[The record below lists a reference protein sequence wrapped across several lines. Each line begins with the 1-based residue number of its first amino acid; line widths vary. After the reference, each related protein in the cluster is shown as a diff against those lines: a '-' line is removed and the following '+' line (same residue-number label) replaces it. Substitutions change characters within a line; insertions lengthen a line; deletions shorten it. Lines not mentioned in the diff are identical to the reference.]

1 MSDLIRIRT
10 AEPDDCATLT
20 AYSALEG
27 MGPIEP
33 EDTVRVAVSDDGD
46 IVGFIR
52 LVFDEAGVCHVNPV
66 VVYSTWRGFGVGRAL
81 VEDALR
87 EFGELRLVSRGTSTP
102 FYEALGFEAIP
113 WDDIHPPI
121 AAECDECELFDE
133 CDPLPMRKI
142 ASRG

>member
-1 MSDLIRIRT
+1 MSELFTIRH
-10 AEPDDCATLT
+10 AEPGDCATLT
-20 AYSALEG
+20 AYSSLEG

-33 EDTVRVAVSDDGD
+33 GDTVRVAVSDDGD

-52 LVFDEAGVCHVNPV
+52 LVFDSAGVCHINPV

-81 VEDALR
+81 VEGALG
-87 EFGELRLVSRGTSTP
+87 EFGELRLVSRGTSRA

-121 AAECDECELFDE
+121 VEECDECELFDE
-133 CDPLPMRKI
+133 CSPLPMRKKAPCI
-142 ASRG
+142 